1 MVLRF
6 CLLLLLLAAAWGY
19 DFNATT
25 YTAQSANAYTWSASF
40 PQSCTCMQNAVSV
53 SSCNLFQCSCAC
65 DLTAGVCDYGCCCDP
80 DCSAAQQARFAS
92 ISSCPQS
99 SSSSKVPLCYS
110 SVELYKI
117 NPKLPLSGQP
127 TAEAAVAGALCISKY
142 NYADKTEFFTNTVVQ
157 DSSIFQTSAGKKSY
171 TFGDAAATTVR
182 TNSSS
187 LRLSPINTYTSTLT
201 NPNLL
206 SDNRRRSTA
215 PLTKATRLQP
225 FRKTQPR
232 LQR

>member
-1 MVLRF
+1 M
-6 CLLLLLLAAAWGY
+6 LLLLLAAAWGY

-65 DLTAGVCDYGCCCDP
+65 DVTAGVCDYGCCCDP

-99 SSSSKVPLCYS
+99 ASSSKVPLCYS

-127 TAEAAVAGALCISKY
+127 TAEAAVAGALCVSKY
-142 NYADKTEFFTNTVVQ
+142 NYADKTEFYTNTATQ
-157 DSSIFQTSAGKKSY
+157 DSSIFQTSAGQKSY
-171 TFGDAAATTVR
+171 TFGDAAATVVR
-182 TNSSS
+182 IYSSS
-187 LRLSPINTYTSTLT
+187 LRLCRRKTSQSHISHSLHLHTH
-201 NPNLL
+201 
-206 SDNRRRSTA
+206 RRRSTV
-215 PLTKATRLQP
+215 PLTRATRLQP
-225 FRKTQPR
+225 FRKVAAR
-232 LQR
+232 R